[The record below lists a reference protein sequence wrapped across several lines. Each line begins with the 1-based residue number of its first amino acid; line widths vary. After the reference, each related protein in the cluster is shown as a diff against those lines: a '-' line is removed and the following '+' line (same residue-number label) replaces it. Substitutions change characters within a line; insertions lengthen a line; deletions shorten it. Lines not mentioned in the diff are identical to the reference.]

1 MVTPAALETFRHA
14 IDQWHDFYLLAGTA
28 AATLMGLLFV
38 SLSIHLEK
46 VVGEG
51 GSHLEAISREAF
63 ASFLIV
69 LALALVILS
78 PVRNPRPLG
87 VSLMLLGGVRGV
99 LTATRM
105 RQFLGGRISADERRT
120 VLLRFAF
127 PLAAAMAL
135 AGGGALL
142 WRDDADDGLS
152 LIMLATMLLI
162 ADATRT
168 AYMLLIRTA
177 RAK

>member
-1 MVTPAALETFRHA
+1 MTPAALEAFQHA
-14 IDQWHDFYLLAGTA
+14 VDRWHDFYLLAGTA

-63 ASFLIV
+63 GSFIIV

-87 VSLMLLGGVRGV
+87 VSLILLGGMRGV
-99 LTATRM
+99 LTAIRM
-105 RQFLGGRISADERRT
+105 RQFLRGRISAGQRRT

-127 PLAAAMAL
+127 PLAASVAL
-135 AGGGALL
+135 MGGGLL
-142 WRDDADDGLS
+142 LRRDDPEDGLS
-152 LIMLATMLLI
+152 LVMLATMLLI

-168 AYMLLIRTA
+168 SYQLLVRTA